1 MIRSQNDGIEEL
13 RERIEY
19 WRRTRQKKSPMPTEL
34 WEAAARA
41 AHRHGIYTV
50 AKDLRLSYDS
60 LKKRT
65 ESREE
70 SEDTV
75 GVGDFVEV
83 SGAEFVGWSEMS
95 GAEIE
100 LSDGSGRVLKISLPG
115 GMGLDIRGLTE
126 AFWNRQG

>member
-1 MIRSQNDGIEEL
+1 MVRSQNDGIEEL

-19 WRRTRQKKSPMPTEL
+19 WRRTRQKKSPMPAEL

-83 SGAEFVGWSEMS
+83 SGGFWSTVCRVVGDVRCRDRAFRRERS
-95 GAEIE
+95 GAEDFT
-100 LSDGSGRVLKISLPG
+100 SRGNGSGYSWI
-115 GMGLDIRGLTE
+115 D
-126 AFWNRQG
+126 